1 MKIIYDNKNEY
12 DIPDIYLCNP
22 DRRQLAV
29 VNGENITGTLR
40 LNDLSEMSLTVPKY
54 LINQRGEKIEQPCY
68 SLLESRRLLYV
79 STIGWFEIK
88 NITEEEN
95 EETISKT
102 VTAQSHQVILANKS
116 ISIENRV
123 YCFYNEQDPLDE
135 RYDES
140 DAGAIP
146 SVVGQLYQQAGII
159 LNLDV
164 GDVEPTEDYKQ
175 WTIIYIEPELYYKT
189 SNSNNVCRTFE
200 EAEEIGAY
208 DFLINECQEAF
219 EVMWLFDYL
228 HHTIKIKY
236 IKSVTTPT
244 DIYLSFDNLI
254 ESIQVDEDA
263 EDIVTVL
270 TCKGNDLNIRTVNPM
285 GTGYIVNF
293 DYYRD
298 DNNKWMSKALRQA
311 LDEWEA
317 LYNSK
322 KDDYATLVQALYDKY
337 MLQTE
342 LQKTITETDLKVNEL
357 ENARDTYI
365 SQANIIAETVMND
378 GISKDTGLVY
388 SSLLVYNFH
397 QSAPK
402 VVDGE
407 FVFEDTGV
415 YCNSATAFKNK
426 RLYFIDNDTKTY
438 CKLIKKDDVYGYE
451 RYGIY
456 EDVYTW
462 ADTNGT
468 FGGIITAE
476 TIEAGENSLDKESVF
491 YTRKFTLNSTRKY
504 HCYKEAPRIAV
515 NENDVSLFRFEY
527 DDDAET
533 MYDTMN
539 KCYNAGYYYLV
550 EDNASSYLK
559 MNGEAT
565 VDVDQ
570 TTATYYVGSLSRYT
584 TLNNTGIWIKYF
596 QELQNNT
603 DEQNENIQA
612 EIDNTL
618 TQMTDISNQCD
629 ILKFM
634 INKDSSGALSQEL
647 ECYWIEG
654 SYENNNLAVLD
665 TTTMA
670 DAISLAKELMS
681 NGEEQL
687 KKVSQPKYSFTI
699 STQDFTKIKDFKK
712 FAYQLELGR
721 TITVEKSDGL
731 LFSPAVTEITLNL
744 EEPDNFSLV
753 FSSSATLNGNEFTF
767 ADMIAESN
775 QAIKEVK
782 ANWQDLIDY
791 SKNKTKIT
799 SLIINPLDRTLRY
812 GQDKMSRQEFV
823 VDNTGILGR
832 RYADEGK
839 TTFVD
844 EQIRIINNLILFT
857 DDNWKSTKTAL
868 GRIFYEQ
875 DGQTKSAYGLIA
887 ETLVGSLIMGETLQI
902 INSDSSI
909 VLNQDGIIIK
919 SGENS
924 KITLSTSDSLMM
936 KIDYNNDVIFSVDNA
951 GKLSIVSGYIGT
963 TEEGFLI
970 SSKYISHKLT
980 DNTSRVLIGS
990 GEDSSVFNVA
1000 NRSVNHLMLMAG
1012 ENFGVTRTGDMYANS
1027 GYISD
1032 LQLKKTLVQSYTGE
1046 YLRINNQLVKFSDLT
1061 KYSEVYTA
1069 DDGGEYVGVGDSYLV
1084 GSGLSQYDGFYVEDS
1099 NGLYFKDN
1107 NEQYALISSATHY
1120 KFAGYSPNTY
1130 GLYTETTDNTYV
1142 LISEYTK
1149 YSQDYKY
1156 NISVDGE
1163 YILQEDEEYTLYDD
1177 YREQNTWYDYDEE
1190 TEEYFEDA
1198 EGWYLLIDE
1207 EYVLQTQPTRYSR
1220 DLIYVQDDNGTHI
1233 KVGNLY
1239 YLIIPCEKVYLTDDA
1254 GEFIILNNEYID
1266 VSSLTKYRYEYYV
1279 IVNSGYVLYSSLQ
1292 KYTKSYQE
1300 DANGIYLLIGDD
1312 YVDNTT
1318 LPRYDENGNS
1328 ATTVETACGLYSENF
1343 KLESQVSSSGTSSV
1357 LSFIDELGKET
1368 VRLTSRGGISAND
1381 GMFNM
1386 IQADSAI
1393 IDNINITKLT
1403 TGSGMQI
1410 YGNTIIC
1417 PTDNSYMKF
1426 GVNVGGQ
1433 QYIAKLSWEWYS
1445 RILELKTYNTSGNRV
1460 SLPQGMSFT
1469 VKYACIW
1476 GGETTWN
1483 AWVGAGSNYA
1493 SKDTKAFWGIDYA
1506 RFAATGSRSYSF
1518 SLNTTAGKPVV
1529 ELNGILL
1536 PASSGSY
1543 NLGSESRRWNTLYAT
1558 NGSINTS
1565 DIKNKKDVKDIANA
1579 YDNLFDLLRPVTFKF
1594 KENESDRTHLG
1605 LIANEFEESIN
1616 KVGLTTKDVA
1626 AFCSWE
1632 DEDGTK
1638 GCGIRYTELIALNI
1652 YEIQNLKKRV
1662 VELEKQLSELN
1673 K

>member
-12 DIPDIYLCNP
+12 EIPDIYLCNP

-40 LNDLSEMSLTVPKY
+40 LNDLSELSLTVPKY

-102 VTAQSHQVILANKS
+102 VTAQSHQAILTNKS
-116 ISIENRV
+116 ISVENRV

-140 DAGAIP
+140 DVGAIP

-236 IKSVTTPT
+236 ITSVTTPT

-254 ESIQVDEDA
+254 ENIQVDEDA

-270 TCKGNDLNIRTVNPM
+270 TCKGSDLNIRTVNPM

-317 LYNSK
+317 LYNNK
-322 KDDYATLVQALYDKY
+322 KDDYATLVQALYEKY
-337 MLQTE
+337 MSQTE
-342 LQKTITETDLKVNEL
+342 LQKTITDTDLKVNEL

-365 SQANIIAETVMND
+365 SQANIIAETVMNND
-378 GISKDTGLVY
+378 ISKDTGLVY
-388 SSLLVYNFH
+388 SSLLLYNFH
-397 QSAPK
+397 QTAPK

-407 FVFEDTGV
+407 FVFEDTGAN
-415 YCNSATAFKNK
+415 CNSATAFENK

-504 HCYKEAPRIAV
+504 HCYKEAPKIV
-515 NENDVSLFRFEY
+515 VSGDDISSFYFKY

-559 MNGEAT
+559 MNGEAI
-565 VDVDQ
+565 VNVDQ

-618 TQMTDISNQCD
+618 TQMTDISNQCN

-647 ECYWIEG
+647 ACYWIEG

-670 DAISLAKELMS
+670 DAISLAKELMN

-712 FAYQLELGR
+712 FAYQLELGK

-731 LFSPAVTEITLNL
+731 LFSPAVTEISLNL

-782 ANWQDLIDY
+782 ANWQDLVDY

-799 SLIINPLDRTLRY
+799 SLIVNPLDRTLRY
-812 GQDKMSRQEFV
+812 GQDKMSRQEFI

-832 RYADEGK
+832 RYADESK

-902 INSDSSI
+902 INPDSSI
-909 VLNQDGIIIK
+909 VLNKDGIIIK

-980 DNTSRVLIGS
+980 DSTSRVLIGT

-1012 ENFGVTRTGDMYANS
+1012 ENFGVTRAGDIYANS

-1032 LQLKKTLVQSYTGE
+1032 LQLKKTFVQSYTGE

-1061 KYSEVYTA
+1061 KYSEIYTT
-1069 DDGGEYVGVGDSYLV
+1069 DDNGEYVSINGSYLI
-1084 GSGLSQYDGFYVEDS
+1084 GSGLSQYDGFYAEDL
-1099 NGLYFKDN
+1099 NGLYFQDSN
-1107 NEQYALISSATHY
+1107 GQYALISSATHY
-1120 KFAGYSPNTY
+1120 KFAGYSPNTN
-1130 GLYTETTDNTYV
+1130 GIYTKVSGDTYV
-1142 LISEYTK
+1142 EIDKYDK
-1149 YSQDYKY
+1149 YSQVYEY
-1156 NISVDGE
+1156 NESTSGD
-1163 YILQEDEEYTLYDD
+1163 YILQDEDYVLYAD
-1177 YREQNTWYDYDEE
+1177 YREQNVWYDYDEE
-1190 TEEYFEDA
+1190 TEAYIEDD
-1198 EGWYLLIDE
+1198 EGWYLLIDG
-1207 EYVLQTQPTRYSR
+1207 EYVLQTPPIRYSQN
-1220 DLIYVQDDNGTHI
+1220 LTYIKDDNGNYI
-1233 KVGNLY
+1233 KVEGLY
-1239 YLIIPCEKVYLTDDA
+1239 YLIVPCDKVYLQDDV
-1254 GEFIILNNEYID
+1254 GEYIMQNG
-1266 VSSLTKYRYEYYV
+1266 VYVLVKNITKYRYEYYI

-1300 DANGIYLLIGDD
+1300 DANGIYLLIDGE
-1312 YVDNTT
+1312 YVDNIT
-1318 LPRYDENGNS
+1318 LPRYDENGNT
-1328 ATTVETACGLYSENF
+1328 ATTVGSACGLYSENF
-1343 KLESQVSSSGTSSV
+1343 KLESQANADGTSSI
-1357 LSFIDELGKET
+1357 LSFIDEDDKET
-1368 VRLTSRGGISAND
+1368 VRLSSRGGVTAQNGLFST
-1381 GMFNM
+1381 

-1393 IDNINITKLT
+1393 VDAINITKLT

-1417 PTDNSYMKF
+1417 PTDSSYMRF
-1426 GVNVGGQ
+1426 GVSVGGQ

-1445 RILELKTYNTSGNRV
+1445 RLLELKIYNTSGDRT
-1460 SLPQGMSFT
+1460 SLPQGTTFV

-1506 RFAATGSRSYSF
+1506 RFAATGTRSYSF

-1565 DIKNKKDVKDIANA
+1565 DIKNKKDVNDITDV

-1594 KENESDRTHLG
+1594 KDNESDRTHLG

-1616 KVGLTTKDVA
+1616 QVGLTTKDVA
-1626 AFCSWE
+1626 AFCSWK

>member
-22 DRRQLAV
+22 DKRQLAV

-40 LNDLSEMSLTVPKY
+40 LNDLSELSLSVPKY
-54 LINQRGEKIEQPCY
+54 LINQRGKKIEQPCY

-95 EETISKT
+95 EETITKT
-102 VTAQSHQVILANKS
+102 VTAQSHQIILTNKS

-123 YCFYNEQDPLDE
+123 YCFYNEQDPLDV

-140 DAGAIP
+140 NAGAIP
-146 SVVGQLYQQAGII
+146 SVVGQLYQQAGIL
-159 LNLDV
+159 LNLDI

-175 WTIIYIEPELYYKT
+175 WTIIYIEPDLYYKS
-189 SNSNNVCRTFE
+189 SNTNNVCRTFE
-200 EAEEIGAY
+200 EAKEIGTY

-236 IKSVTTPT
+236 IESVTTPT

-254 ESIQVDEDA
+254 ESIQVDENA

-270 TCKGNDLNIRTVNPM
+270 TCKGNNLDIRTVNPM

-298 DNNKWMSKALRQA
+298 NNNKWMSSALREA
-311 LDEWEA
+311 LNEWET

-322 KDDYATLVQALYDKY
+322 KDEYATLVQSLYEKY
-337 MLQTE
+337 MLQTT

-365 SQANIIAETVMND
+365 SQANIIAETVMDNET
-378 GISKDTGLVY
+378 SKDTGVLY
-388 SSLLVYNFH
+388 SSQLSYTFH
-397 QSAPK
+397 QSLPK
-402 VVDGE
+402 VVDGN
-407 FVFEDTGV
+407 FTFEDAGAN
-415 YCNSATAFKNK
+415 CNSATAFENK
-426 RLYFIDNDTKTY
+426 RLYFVDNDTKTY

-456 EDVYTW
+456 EDIYTW

-476 TIEAGENSLDKESVF
+476 TIGAGENSLDKESVF

-504 HCYKEAPRIAV
+504 HCYKEAPKIV
-515 NENDVSLFRFEY
+515 VDESDISSFHFEY
-527 DDDAET
+527 GDDAET

-539 KCYNAGYYYLV
+539 KCYNEGYYYLV
-550 EDNASSYLK
+550 ENNASSYLK
-559 MNGEAT
+559 MNGEASVNT
-565 VDVDQ
+565 NQ
-570 TTATYYVGSLSRYT
+570 TTATYYVGSMSRFT
-584 TLNNTGIWIKYF
+584 TLNNTGVWIKYF

-603 DEQNENIQA
+603 DQQNEDIQA
-612 EIDNTL
+612 EIDNIL
-618 TQMTDISNQCD
+618 AQMTDISNQCN

-634 INKDSSGALSQEL
+634 INKDSSGSLSQEL

-654 SYENNNLAVLD
+654 SYENNNLSVLD

-670 DAISLAKELMS
+670 DAINMAKELME

-699 STQDFTKIKDFKK
+699 STQDFTKIKEFKK
-712 FAYQLELGR
+712 FAYQLELGK

-731 LFSPAVTEITLNL
+731 LFSPAVTEIALNL

-775 QAIKEVK
+775 QAIREVK

-791 SKNKTKIT
+791 SKNKAKIT
-799 SLIINPLDRTLRY
+799 SLINNPLDRTLKY
-812 GQDKMSRQEFV
+812 GQDKMSRQEFI

-868 GRIFYEQ
+868 GRIVYEQ
-875 DGQTKSAYGLIA
+875 DGQTKTAYGLIA
-887 ETLVGSLIMGETLQI
+887 ETLVGSLIMGETMQI
-902 INSDSSI
+902 INPDSSI
-909 VLNQDGIIIK
+909 VLNKDGIVIK

-924 KITLSTSDSLMM
+924 KITLSTNDNLMM
-936 KIDYNNDVIFSVDNA
+936 KIDYNDDVIFSVDNT
-951 GKLSIVSGYIGT
+951 GRLSIISGYIGT

-970 SSKYISHKLT
+970 SNKYISHKLT
-980 DNTSRVLIGS
+980 DNTSRVLIGT
-990 GEDSSVFNVA
+990 GEDASMFNVA

-1012 ENFGVTRTGDMYANS
+1012 ENFGVTRAGDMYANS

-1032 LQLKKTLVQSYTGE
+1032 LQLKKTFVQSYTGE

-1061 KYSEVYTA
+1061 KYSEIYTA
-1069 DDGGEYVGVGDSYLV
+1069 DDNGEYVSISGSYLV

-1099 NGLYFKDN
+1099 NGLYFKDS

-1120 KFAGYSPNTY
+1120 KFSGYSPNTN
-1130 GLYTETTDNTYV
+1130 GAYTETTDDTYV
-1142 LISEYTK
+1142 VISEYTK
-1149 YSQDYKY
+1149 YAQDYEY
-1156 NISVDGE
+1156 NEAENGD
-1163 YILQEDEEYTLYDD
+1163 YILQNETYTLYAD
-1177 YREQNTWYDYDEE
+1177 YREQNTWYDYDSE
-1190 TEEYFEDA
+1190 TEEYFEDD
-1198 EGWYLLIDE
+1198 EGWYLLIEE

-1220 DLIYVQDDNGTHI
+1220 NLIYVQNNNGTYI
-1233 KVGNLY
+1233 KVGDSY
-1239 YLIIPCEKVYLTDDA
+1239 YLIVPCEKVYVQDST
-1254 GEFIILNNEYID
+1254 GEYIILNNAYTLI
-1266 VSSLTKYRYEYYV
+1266 SSLTKYRYEYYV
-1279 IVNSGYVLYSSLQ
+1279 IVDSGYVLYSSLQ
-1292 KYTKSYQE
+1292 KYTKNYQE
-1300 DANGIYLLIGDD
+1300 DDNGIYLLINSE
-1312 YVDNTT
+1312 YVDNTI
-1318 LPRYDENGNS
+1318 LPRYDEDGNS

-1343 KLESQVSSSGTSSV
+1343 KLESQVNADGTSSI
-1357 LSFIDELGKET
+1357 LSFMDGTGKET
-1368 VRLTSRGGISAND
+1368 VRLTSRGGITANS

-1386 IQADSAI
+1386 LQSDSAI
-1393 IDNINITKLT
+1393 IDNINTTKLT

-1417 PTDNSYMKF
+1417 PADNSYIKL

-1445 RILELKTYNTSGNRV
+1445 RILELKIYNTSGNQTT
-1460 SLPQGMSFT
+1460 LPQGTSFT

-1483 AWVGAGSNYA
+1483 AWVGANSSYA
-1493 SKDTKAFWGIDYA
+1493 SKDTMAFWGIDYA
-1506 RFAATGSRSYSF
+1506 RFSATGTRTYSF
-1518 SLNTTAGKPVV
+1518 SLNTTAGKPVA
-1529 ELNGILL
+1529 EINGILL
-1536 PASSGSY
+1536 PASNGVY

-1565 DIKNKKDVKDIANA
+1565 DIKNKKDVKNISDA

-1616 KVGLTTKDVA
+1616 KAGLTTKDVA

-1652 YEIQNLKKRV
+1652 YEIQKLKQKV
-1662 VELEKQLSELN
+1662 AELEQQLSKLN